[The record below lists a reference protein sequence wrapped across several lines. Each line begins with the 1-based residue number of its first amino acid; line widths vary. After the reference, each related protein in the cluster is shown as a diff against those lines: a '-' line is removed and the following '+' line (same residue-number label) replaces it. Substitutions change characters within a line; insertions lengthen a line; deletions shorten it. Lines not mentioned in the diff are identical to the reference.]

1 MDTRDKLSI
10 LEEAMDLEEGR
21 LSEEDV
27 LSSYSEWDSLAALSF
42 MALLDRK
49 MNKKVTPVEIRNLR
63 TVADAIK
70 IME

>member
-1 MDTRDKLSI
+1 
-10 LEEAMDLEEGR
+10 MDLEEGR